1 MTNWLCQSH
10 GAFMAKIYHDSDA
23 DLGVLKGKKI
33 AVLGFGSQGRGSVH
47 VPAGQR
53 AQRGRRC
60 PQGPGASWKK
70 AKADGMKVAEI
81 TDAVKGADVVM
92 FLLPDEVQA
101 TGSSRKRSP
110 PNLKEGAALDFAHGF
125 SITFGI
131 IKPPKNVDVIMM
143 APKAPGP
150 REREVFLEGFGVP
163 ALIAVEQDFTG
174 NAKKIALALAKG
186 LGSTK
191 AGVIE
196 TNFKEEATSD
206 LFGEQAVLCGGVTA
220 LIEAGFNTLVK
231 RGYQPEIAYFE
242 CLHELKLIVDLIQA
256 GGMMKMWT
264 SVSNTAEYGGLA
276 KGNLVINETSKA
288 AMEKMLDDIIEG
300 KFAKEWMK
308 DANGGM
314 KKLQSMETKVA
325 ESNIEVVGKE
335 IRALFEAKPVAKA
348 AAKKPAVKKAAVKPR
363 REEGPGQGRRQDR
376 RQGPG
381 QEDRAQEEVSG

>member
-1 MTNWLCQSH
+1 
-10 GAFMAKIYHDSDA
+10 MAKIYHDSDA

-33 AVLGFGSQGRGSVH
+33 AVLGFGSQGRAQSMCLQDSGLNVVVGVRKGGS
-47 VPAGQR
+47 
-53 AQRGRRC
+53 
-60 PQGPGASWKK
+60 SWKA

-81 TDAVKGADVVM
+81 ADAVKGADVVM
-92 FLLPDEVQA
+92 VLLPDEVQ
-101 TGSSRKRSP
+101 GDIFKSDVL

-174 NAKKIALALAKG
+174 HAKEKALALAKG
-186 LGSTK
+186 IGATK

-242 CLHELKLIVDLIQA
+242 CLHEVKLIVDLIQA

-276 KGNLVINETSKA
+276 KGDLVINDKSKE

-300 KFAKEWMK
+300 RFAKEWMK
-308 DANGGM
+308 DAKGGM
-314 KKLQSMETKVA
+314 KKLQAMEKKVE

-335 IRALFEAKPVAKA
+335 IRALFEAQP
-348 AAKKPAVKKAAVKPR
+348 AKKPAAKKAAPKKPAAKAPAKKAVKTAAVKTAAKTPAKK
-363 REEGPGQGRRQDR
+363 PAAKKAA
-376 RQGPG
+376 PKKP
-381 QEDRAQEEVSG
+381 AAKAKK